1 MTEEDIFGVAEDI
14 EMLLLDVELAAVDND
29 DGELVILLDEVDG
42 EADGIVLE
50 VLVRLEDDAVVE
62 DFEVVEAGKE
72 DDDVFEVMVADE
84 EELDV
89 VFEVE
94 LLDVAVE
101 VDLVVLL
108 KDEVEIEVLE
118 AMVLALT
125 LILDWTVLF
134 EDEDRIVDVEE
145 EMEVVPVLV
154 LGVIADVVVL
164 ALLVEGEL
172 VAIPEVVVLDD
183 DQDSAFANR
192 ANMFIAKLPPHAFD
206 LSPGQVYV
214 HSISLVL
221 TLLSRAF
228 PQKH

>member
-145 EMEVVPVLV
+145 
-154 LGVIADVVVL
+154 
-164 ALLVEGEL
+164 GEL

>member
-29 DGELVILLDEVDG
+29 DGELVTLLDEVDG

-145 EMEVVPVLV
+145 
-154 LGVIADVVVL
+154 
-164 ALLVEGEL
+164 GEL

>member
-94 LLDVAVE
+94 LLDVAVDNLE
-101 VDLVVLL
+101 VEVIDEAVADFELVVEDD
-108 KDEVEIEVLE
+108 KGEADFKVLE
-118 AMVLALT
+118 
-125 LILDWTVLF
+125 LDVT
-134 EDEDRIVDVEE
+134 D
-145 EMEVVPVLV
+145 
-154 LGVIADVVVL
+154 
-164 ALLVEGEL
+164 
-172 VAIPEVVVLDD
+172 
-183 DQDSAFANR
+183 
-192 ANMFIAKLPPHAFD
+192 
-206 LSPGQVYV
+206 
-214 HSISLVL
+214 
-221 TLLSRAF
+221 
-228 PQKH
+228 

>member
-29 DGELVILLDEVDG
+29 DGELVTLLDEVDG

-84 EELDV
+84 DELDV

-134 EDEDRIVDVEE
+134 EDEDRIVDVE
-145 EMEVVPVLV
+145 
-154 LGVIADVVVL
+154 
-164 ALLVEGEL
+164 EGEL

>member
-125 LILDWTVLF
+125 LALDWTVLF
-134 EDEDRIVDVEE
+134 EDEDRIVDVE
-145 EMEVVPVLV
+145 
-154 LGVIADVVVL
+154 
-164 ALLVEGEL
+164 EGEL